1 MGPPDK
7 PVEQGMENLSAG
19 AVDELADLLVIA
31 EVVGAYGIKGWVKLR
46 SYTEVA
52 EDLFKLEGCCIR
64 PPGVSKGQGWKA
76 LAFRQGKRHGK
87 GLIGQIVGVDTR
99 DAAEALRG
107 SEIGLP
113 RKSLPVLAPG
123 EYYWHQL
130 QGLVV
135 ECGELCLGRVE
146 SLMETGANDV
156 LVVEPAGLSSAAIE
170 ARQRL
175 IPWIPG
181 DVVKQVDLDT
191 GVIRVDWDPE
201 F

>member
-1 MGPPDK
+1 M
-7 PVEQGMENLSAG
+7 SAG
-19 AVDELADLLVIA
+19 TADELTDLLVVA

-52 EDLFKLEGCCIR
+52 EDLFKLEGCRIR
-64 PPGVSKGQGWKA
+64 PPGASKKQDWQA

-113 RKSLPVLAPG
+113 REALPALAPG

-135 ECGELCLGRVE
+135 ECGEFCLGRVE

-156 LVVEPAGLSSAAIE
+156 LVVEPAGICSAAIE

-175 IPWIPG
+175 IPWVWG
-181 DVVKQVDLDT
+181 DVVKQVDLDA
-191 GVIRVDWDPE
+191 GVVRVEWDPE